1 MSGEMT
7 PREALEALGFR
18 FEAVPRSRGV
28 SIEVHAPRLPNCG
41 GVSWRE
47 RATWLDSPAAAE
59 YVGTLLREAEQWAA
73 SARRLADI
81 AERDAV
87 AAEAKAARLRD
98 VAGRVKR

>member
-1 MSGEMT
+1 MT

-18 FEAVPRSRGV
+18 FVAVPRSRGK
-28 SIEVHAPRLPNCG
+28 SIEVHAPPLPNGG

-47 RATWLDSPAAAE
+47 RAEWLDSPAAVE
-59 YVGTLLREAEQWAA
+59 YVTVTLLGEAERWAA
-73 SARRLADI
+73 SARHLADI

>member
-1 MSGEMT
+1 MT

-18 FEAVPRSRGV
+18 FVAVPRSRGK
-28 SIEVHAPRLPNCG
+28 SIEVFAPSLPNGG

-59 YVGTLLREAEQWAA
+59 YVGTLLREAESWA
-73 SARRLADI
+73 STSRMIADG